1 MTVFRNKRNG
11 RWVVQLYDRG
21 TGKTRQVGTYDT
33 RKEAKAAEAQH
44 VARAVP
50 GGGETVAS
58 FAARWL
64 TVFPRSKQSTN
75 VHNAERVRRF
85 AAAHGRRRLD
95 SITVAEARVWALSRP
110 GDLSALRAMFNDAR
124 KLEVVTF
131 NPFAAL
137 GIERGRGRRDL
148 PSEWLTA
155 ADVAHLED
163 TARRCHGDY
172 GDTMA
177 AVIRF
182 AAETG
187 IRPGELFAL
196 ERHDLIDD
204 STCAIR
210 RAADSKTRT
219 VTAPKNGRA
228 RTIVLTAPARRAALA
243 AVAFAGS
250 DLVFA
255 SPQGRQFWQSSFAYV
270 WNPVRK
276 AAGRPTMAFYEL
288 RHYCATRLLELGLS
302 PADVA
307 VQLGH
312 TDGGALVM
320 STYGHPSENAARARI
335 LAATEAAESGAIKPI
350 GLKAAHGA

>member
-21 TGKTRQVGTYDT
+21 TGKTRQVGTFAT
-33 RKEAKAAEAQH
+33 RKEGKAAEAEAI
-44 VARAVP
+44 ARSAP
-50 GGGETVAS
+50 TGQETVAS
-58 FAARWL
+58 FTARWL
-64 TVFPRSKQSTN
+64 TVFPRPKQSTN
-75 VHNAERVRRF
+75 VHNAERVKAF
-85 AAAHGRRRLD
+85 SEAYGRRRLD
-95 SITVAEARVWALSRP
+95 SITVAEARVWALERP

-124 KLEVVTF
+124 KLASVTV
-131 NPFAAL
+131 NPFAGL
-137 GIERGRGRRDL
+137 GIQRTRGRRDL
-148 PSEWLTA
+148 PAEWLTA
-155 ADVAHLED
+155 ADIAALED

-172 GDTMA
+172 GETMA
-177 AVIRF
+177 GVIRF

-196 ERHDLIDD
+196 ERGDLLDNN
-204 STCAIR
+204 TCVIR

-219 VTAPKNGRA
+219 ITAPKNGRS
-228 RTIVLTAPARRAALA
+228 RTITLTAAARSAAMQ
-243 AVAFAGS
+243 AVTFHGS
-250 DLVFA
+250 ALVFS
-255 SPQGRQFWQSSFAYV
+255 SPQGRPFWQSSFAYV

-288 RHYCATRLLELGLS
+288 RHYCATRLLELGLT

-320 STYGHPSENAARARI
+320 STYGHPSENDARARI
-335 LAATEAAESGAIKPI
+335 LAATQAAENGTLAPI
-350 GLKAAHGA
+350 REGRAHGA